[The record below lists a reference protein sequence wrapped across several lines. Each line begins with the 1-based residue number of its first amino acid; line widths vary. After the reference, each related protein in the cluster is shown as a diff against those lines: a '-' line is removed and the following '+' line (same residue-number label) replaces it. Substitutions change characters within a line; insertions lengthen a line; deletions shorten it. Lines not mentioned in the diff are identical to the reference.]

1 MAGSFYVVVFM
12 RASFFFV
19 NNKSANQLFSSKL
32 QYRKYLFSIP
42 EIESTFGLVMIV
54 EHFEESIVFLKH
66 ELCWEYD
73 DLVYL
78 KLNAHKKGGKS
89 TISQGAQDKLRKWLR
104 ADQMLYDHF
113 KALFLQKLESFG
125 RTRMRD
131 ELTKLAQSI
140 GKYTL

>member
-1 MAGSFYVVVFM
+1 MYQIIFFYFH
-12 RASFFFV
+12 F
-19 NNKSANQLFSSKL
+19 
-32 QYRKYLFSIP
+32 P

-89 TISQGAQDKLRKWLR
+89 TLSQGAQDKLRKWLR

-131 ELTKLAQSI
+131 ELEKLAQSI

>member
-1 MAGSFYVVVFM
+1 MYQIIFFYFH
-12 RASFFFV
+12 F
-19 NNKSANQLFSSKL
+19 
-32 QYRKYLFSIP
+32 P

-89 TISQGAQDKLRKWLR
+89 TISQRAQEKLRKWLK

-125 RTRMRD
+125 KNRMRD

-140 GKYTL
+140 GRYTRYTFFVKSQHS

>member
-1 MAGSFYVVVFM
+1 MYQIIFFYFH
-12 RASFFFV
+12 F
-19 NNKSANQLFSSKL
+19 
-32 QYRKYLFSIP
+32 P

-89 TISQGAQDKLRKWLR
+89 TLSQGAQDKLRKWLR

-125 RTRMRD
+125 KNRMRD

-140 GKYTL
+140 GMYVQLCNNTEFLFRTQNDI